1 MRKAVALRYD
11 RQKNKA
17 PEVVAS
23 GQGLLAEKILQIAA
37 DNEVPFYEHHEL
49 VEALAELPLGSEI
62 PPELYELVA
71 QILAFVLRLDEE
83 QSGNQSSNRNR
94 QG

>member
-11 RQKNKA
+11 RGKNLA

-23 GQGLLAEKILQIAA
+23 GQGLLAEKIMEIART
-37 DNEVPFYEHHEL
+37 NKVPFYEHHQL
-49 VEALAELPLGSEI
+49 VEALAALPLGSEI

-71 QILAFVLRLDEE
+71 RVMAFVLWLDEE
-83 QSGNQSSNRNR
+83 HGGNKSSDRN
-94 QG
+94 G

>member
-11 RQKNKA
+11 RKKNKA

-23 GQGLLAEKILQIAA
+23 GQGLVADKIIELAETSQ
-37 DNEVPFYEHHEL
+37 VPLYEHPE
-49 VEALAELPLGSEI
+49 LAETLSALPLGEEV

-71 QILAFVLRLDEE
+71 RVLAFVLRLDKKE
-83 QSGNQSSNRNR
+83 S
-94 QG
+94 